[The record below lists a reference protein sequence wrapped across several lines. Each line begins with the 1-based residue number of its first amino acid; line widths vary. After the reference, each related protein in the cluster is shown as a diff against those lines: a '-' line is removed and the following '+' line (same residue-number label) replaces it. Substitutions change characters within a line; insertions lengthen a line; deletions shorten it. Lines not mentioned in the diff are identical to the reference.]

1 MRRQKLKKPEKLL
14 KAELQYIYNYTCRLY
29 REGYIDEA
37 INLSKNLVK
46 LAFKYKLG
54 SYAFKLVCRKCYVPV
69 IPGLTVTYRVKRRG
83 GKSYI
88 LTRCINCGY
97 TRKKVFKHKGV
108 EKRARKK

>member
-1 MRRQKLKKPEKLL
+1 MPKKKSKSQEKLL
-14 KAELQYIYNYTCRLY
+14 RAELNHIYTYSCKLY
-29 REGYIDEA
+29 KEGYIEEA

-46 LAFKYKLG
+46 LAFKFKIG
-54 SYAFKLVCRKCYVPV
+54 SYAFKLVCRKCHVPI
-69 IPGLTVTYRVKRRG
+69 IPGLTITYRVKRRG

-108 EKRARKK
+108 ERRAKKK